1 MLFMNNNPLAPLY
14 NDAKHTISITSLAC
28 CIYVLI
34 QLCASFLISFAIGTG
49 FGLLTQFSYTMYSV
63 MNLLNALVL
72 LLVTPLSGGLAA
84 WFACDSL
91 KISVKEDWSKKISF
105 RDVFFGLC
113 VLLFFSFVISL
124 FFSLFNFLLP
134 TQIVQPDFGYSSDFA
149 SNALLFLAI
158 VIVGPFVE
166 EIFFR
171 GTILKA
177 TAKYGM
183 LFSIVFS
190 SVCFGLLHMNIAQ
203 GIPAFFMGLVL
214 GTYYTKTKNL
224 AVPYLIHAL
233 NNFIAFTGMNDL
245 GMIFSS
251 LLIPI
256 LAFIGLVYLIR
267 HIKDIREEVEEAKGD
282 PHFATLTCSNPWMIV
297 LFVIFLISSLM
308 SLAVL

>member
-1 MLFMNNNPLAPLY
+1 MLYMNNNPLAPLY
-14 NDAKHTISITSLAC
+14 DNAKHTISITSLAC

-34 QLCASFLISFAIGTG
+34 QLCASFLISFALGTG
-49 FGLLTQFSYTMYSV
+49 FGVLTQFSYTVYSI
-63 MNLLNALVL
+63 MNLLNSLVL
-72 LLVTPLSGGLAA
+72 LLVTPLSGGLAT

-91 KISVKEDWSKKISF
+91 KLSIKEDWSRKISF

-124 FFSLFNFLLP
+124 VFSLFNLLLP

-149 SNALLFLAI
+149 SDAILFLAI
-158 VIVGPFVE
+158 VIVGPLIE
-166 EIFFR
+166 ELFFR

-214 GTYYTKTKNL
+214 GTYYAKTKNL

-233 NNFIAFTGMNDL
+233 NNLIAFIGMNDI
-245 GMIFSS
+245 GMIVSG

-256 LAFIGLVYLIR
+256 LALIGFVYVIR
-267 HIKDIREEVEEAKGD
+267 HVKEIREGVEEAKGD
-282 PHFATLTCSNPWMIV
+282 PHFAALACANPWMIV
-297 LFVIFLISSLM
+297 LFVIFVISSLM
-308 SLAVL
+308 SLFLI